1 MLWFV
6 HQNTGSPTYHP
17 WQFRPVM
24 EVLSTSTPASCL
36 LLRPPSWPPS
46 ACLMELYYGPCTEML
61 IRSPASLWLFR
72 PVMEALSAA
81 TPAPRLLLCPPP
93 WLPSACIMELC
104 CGSCTNILIR
114 LPASLWLF
122 CPVIGSPRLHLSS
135 PRLLPPPASSSL
147 LQPADLR
154 GRSSSRGL
162 HKRVFV
168 LSLFLSRGPG
178 TSLSLISSLHRYI
191 IIIAISSLLIL
202 PLLT

>member
-1 MLWFV
+1 
-6 HQNTGSPTYHP
+6 
-17 WQFRPVM
+17 
-24 EVLSTSTPASCL
+24 
-36 LLRPPSWPPS
+36 
-46 ACLMELYYGPCTEML
+46 MELYYGPCTEML
-61 IRSPASLWLFR
+61 VRSPASLWLFR

-104 CGSCTNILIR
+104 CGSCTKILIR

-122 CPVIGSPRLHLSS
+122 CHVIGSPRLHLSS
-135 PRLLPPPASSSL
+135 PRLLPPPASSPL

-178 TSLSLISSLHRYI
+178 ASLSLISSLHRYI